1 MKYKKYLNVVDED
14 ITQLDHRVNEFISKG
29 CKVVGNVN
37 SIAINTNV
45 FWIQTIIVNDDS
57 NSVLGDFD
65 VIPSYLIEVK
75 QLAAAGNKLAAVK
88 LYKESTGLG
97 LKEAKDW
104 VDNNC

>member
-1 MKYKKYLNVVDED
+1 MKYKKYLNVVNQD
-14 ITQLDHRVNEFISKG
+14 ITLLDHQVNEFISKG

-37 SIAINTNV
+37 SITLNAKV

-57 NSVLGDFD
+57 NSALGDFG
-65 VIPSYLIEVK
+65 VIPPYLIEVR

-97 LKEAKDW
+97 LKEAKEW

>member
-1 MKYKKYLNVVDED
+1 MNV
-14 ITQLDHRVNEFISKG
+14 HRVATHCITVNWTAVNWIA
-29 CKVVGNVN
+29 VN

-65 VIPSYLIEVK
+65 VIPPYLIEVR